1 MCSNEEEL
9 LNMSCRLNSYE
20 SIESNKECMFVIRT
34 LDGKN
39 EHRKLLNTENDSI
52 RDIDYDYIHFHS
64 SLPYRLW
71 RKSFNRKK

>member
-1 MCSNEEEL
+1 
-9 LNMSCRLNSYE
+9 
-20 SIESNKECMFVIRT
+20 MFVIRT